1 MRITTRHR
9 NEALQP
15 RNVVADDVCSLKG
28 SAARGGSELNLSFTP
43 YYATATVYAAKG
55 DFLWNNCCKIR

>member
-28 SAARGGSELNLSFTP
+28 SAARAEAASSTQLHTLLCNCNC
-43 YYATATVYAAKG
+43 YAAKG
-55 DFLWNNCCKIR
+55 DYLWNN